1 MLPLSAHKCSELD
14 SQVKLLINKTLWQR
28 KMILL
33 LILPQF
39 KIRRRS
45 IQMRRNDREAA
56 DIKAKLAAIEKT
68 GSFILV

>member
-14 SQVKLLINKTLWQR
+14 SQVKLLI